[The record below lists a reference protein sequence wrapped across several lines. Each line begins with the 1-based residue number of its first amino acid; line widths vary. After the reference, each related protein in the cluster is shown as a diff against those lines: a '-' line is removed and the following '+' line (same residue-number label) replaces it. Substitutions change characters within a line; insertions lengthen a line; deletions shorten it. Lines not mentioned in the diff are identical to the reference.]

1 MDEWPG
7 ILNILFSS
15 STQRKCASENIWSRR
30 RSYLARSMFVW
41 LSRPNPGADNENFR
55 SNVSLPEGEK
65 VNEAGGQKQKPQNKL
80 RPGLKVSGG
89 AKGPF

>member
-15 STQRKCASENIWSRR
+15 STQRKCASENIWRR
-30 RSYLARSMFVW
+30 RCSYLARSMFVW

-55 SNVSLPEGEK
+55 SNVSLLGGEK
-65 VNEAGGQKQKPQNKL
+65 ANEGAGQKQEPQKKF
-80 RPGLKVSGG
+80 RSVLKVS
-89 AKGPF
+89 